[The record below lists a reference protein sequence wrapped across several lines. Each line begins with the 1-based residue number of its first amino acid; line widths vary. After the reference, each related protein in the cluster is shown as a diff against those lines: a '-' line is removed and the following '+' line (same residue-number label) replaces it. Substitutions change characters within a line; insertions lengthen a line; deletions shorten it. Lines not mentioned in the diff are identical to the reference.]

1 MSTDISIRVPKEM
14 ATPAEFAEWEGVSR
28 GSVYQKIHHG
38 QLAKYMVKK
47 EKNKGRVSLRYLMYK
62 TDRFVNPSV
71 IPTFASLLVSKFNY
85 ENFLRGA
92 HV

>member
-14 ATPAEFAEWEGVSR
+14 ATPAEFAEWEGISR

-47 EKNKGRVSLRYLMYK
+47 EKIRTCKPAVPDVQNRPGS
-62 TDRFVNPSV
+62 
-71 IPTFASLLVSKFNY
+71 
-85 ENFLRGA
+85 
-92 HV
+92 

>member
-14 ATPAEFAEWEGVSR
+14 ATPAEFAEWEGISR
-28 GSVYQKIHHG
+28 GSVYQKIHDG

-62 TDRFVNPSV
+62 TDQVRESLGHSNFRV
-71 IPTFASLLVSKFNY
+71 IVGK
-85 ENFLRGA
+85 
-92 HV
+92 

>member
-14 ATPAEFAEWEGVSR
+14 ATPAEFAEWEGISR

-47 EKNKGRVSLRYLMYK
+47 EKKQRPRKPAL
-62 TDRFVNPSV
+62 
-71 IPTFASLLVSKFNY
+71 FNVQ
-85 ENFLRGA
+85 NRSGP
-92 HV
+92 

>member
-14 ATPAEFAEWEGVSR
+14 ATPAEFAEWEGISR
-28 GSVYQKIHHG
+28 GSVYQKINHG

-62 TDRFVNPSV
+62 TDQVRESLGHSNFRV
-71 IPTFASLLVSKFNY
+71 IV
-85 ENFLRGA
+85 GQ
-92 HV
+92 

>member
-14 ATPAEFAEWEGVSR
+14 ATPAEFAEWEGISR
-28 GSVYQKIHHG
+28 ASVYQKIHHG

-62 TDRFVNPSV
+62 TDQVRESLGHSNFRV
-71 IPTFASLLVSKFNY
+71 IVGK
-85 ENFLRGA
+85 
-92 HV
+92 

>member
-14 ATPAEFAEWEGVSR
+14 ATPAEFAEWEGISR

-47 EKNKGRVSLRYLMYK
+47 EKQRSRKPALPDVQNRPVRESLGHSNFRVI
-62 TDRFVNPSV
+62 V
-71 IPTFASLLVSKFNY
+71 
-85 ENFLRGA
+85 GQ
-92 HV
+92 

>member
-1 MSTDISIRVPKEM
+1 M
-14 ATPAEFAEWEGVSR
+14 ATPAEFAEWEGISR

-38 QLAKYMVKK
+38 HLAKYMVKK

-62 TDRFVNPSV
+62 TDQFVNPSV
-71 IPTFASLLVSKFNY
+71 IPTFVSLLVSKFNY
-85 ENFLRGA
+85 ENFLRGT